1 MCQQFQTV
9 CFLPS
14 VASMDEVINSAS
26 GPLLPLL
33 PRCFEM
39 DQESYSKLM
48 ASLHE
53 RHLVRMKNLL
63 PQKWQ
68 QQQQQQPQPRQR
80 RRAGGCRLLLQ
91 ARTDLAT
98 VLIEEFA
105 LSLKG

>member
-1 MCQQFQTV
+1 
-9 CFLPS
+9 
-14 VASMDEVINSAS
+14 MDEVIYSAS

-33 PRCFEM
+33 SRCFEM

-53 RHLVRMKNLL
+53 RHLKRTKNLL

-68 QQQQQQPQPRQR
+68 QQQQQQQQQRPRLR
-80 RRAGGCRLLLQ
+80 RRAGGGRLLLQ
-91 ARTDLAT
+91 ARTNLAK
-98 VLIEEFA
+98 VLIEAFA